1 MPERPPAPDPLVL
14 VQDFVNS
21 QEVEDEIEHLD
32 SPEALAD
39 WLVTHG
45 LAPEGTK
52 VTARDLER
60 VRAAREALRSVLLA
74 NNGEPLDPVAV
85 DVLNAVAARVR
96 LAPRFDVE
104 GHVMV
109 AGEGSGVDGALAQIV
124 AVVLGAMADGTWSR
138 LKVCRADTCGWAFY
152 DHSRNRSGQWCVM
165 AECGNR
171 NKARTFRA
179 RQKARS

>member
-1 MPERPPAPDPLVL
+1 MAERPPAPEPLVL

-21 QEVEDEIEHLD
+21 NEVEDEIEHLD
-32 SPEALAD
+32 SPEALAR
-39 WLVTHG
+39 WLVAHD
-45 LAPEGTK
+45 LAPAGTS
-52 VTARDLER
+52 VTARELQR
-60 VRAAREALRSVLLA
+60 VKAAREALRSLLFS
-74 NNGEPLDPVAV
+74 NNGEPLDPAAV
-85 DVLNAVAARVR
+85 DVLNDASDR
-96 LAPRFDVE
+96 LRLTPRFDVE
-104 GHVMV
+104 GHVVV

-179 RQKARS
+179 RQKARG

>member
-1 MPERPPAPDPLVL
+1 L
-14 VQDFVNS
+14 VQEVVNS

-32 SPEALAD
+32 SPESLAT
-39 WLVTHG
+39 WLVAHD
-45 LAPEGTK
+45 LAVAGTK
-52 VTARDLER
+52 VTPRDLER
-60 VRAAREALRSVLLA
+60 VIAAREALRGVLLA
-74 NNGEPLDPVAV
+74 NNGEPLDPGAIA
-85 DVLNAVAARVR
+85 VLNDVSDRIR
-96 LAPRFDVE
+96 LEPRFDGNGYVT
-104 GHVMV
+104 V
-109 AGEGSGVDGALAQIV
+109 AGEGRGVDGALAQIV

-179 RQKARS
+179 RQKAQVEGVKS